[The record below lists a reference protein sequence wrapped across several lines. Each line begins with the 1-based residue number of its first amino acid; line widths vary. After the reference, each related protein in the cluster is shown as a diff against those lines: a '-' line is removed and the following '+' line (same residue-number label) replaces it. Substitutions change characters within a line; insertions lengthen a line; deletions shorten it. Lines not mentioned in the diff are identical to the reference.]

1 MKAQITTKGRL
12 NLFGDDNFDFDI
24 NSSDT
29 DDNFEEAEGPTS
41 AMIKV
46 RDAKKG
52 PPNNNS
58 ISMIEEEDKLI
69 LMIADDL
76 KFDKYVPRP
85 ETLYEEDGIF
95 DGLEER
101 KSNAG
106 SSSISAS
113 FKIGMLD
120 DRTS

>member
-1 MKAQITTKGRL
+1 
-12 NLFGDDNFDFDI
+12 
-24 NSSDT
+24 
-29 DDNFEEAEGPTS
+29 
-41 AMIKV
+41 MIKV

-85 ETLYEEDGIF
+85 ETLYEEDGMF
-95 DGLEER
+95 DELEER